1 MDRPAIVCRRLFGL
15 LPVVALGLQLLLACD
30 YASSGQRN
38 RAGGLD
44 RAEGATVVQPLFA
57 DGDLQGSL
65 QQEFSRAAAVVD
77 AVSAEVLLDHT
88 DEEVVAELLQDREV
102 PVLDIAW
109 EQAWTPGPQETW
121 LDAQHDWQYGGAGEG
136 RPIFIA
142 ADEVTLHVP
151 FTGDP
156 MLLRLRPSRW
166 SSVFPRAEIGSG
178 ELLHQVTGPHLS
190 SEQVTV
196 SFNSFRTSIT
206 QYVDATNADV
216 RQHNARLEAEL
227 RRFVAARRSR
237 LLDQRQLASGLPFQ
251 LRPAGSAAP
260 YPVPVRRSKLL
271 LSQSRP
277 ATPFQPEPFLGDA
290 IYEDVLARIVAFGSM
305 VERLPRSVGAMDE
318 EGLRDHLLLVLNGNY
333 EGQVAGEVFNREGR
347 TDVLLRSGDRNV
359 FIAEC
364 KVWNG
369 PAKFGPAVNQLL
381 NYLVWRDG
389 KAALVLF
396 IKTGNP
402 TEVVRKA
409 DQVVAGHPLC
419 VRRFDPA
426 DPTVRIDYL
435 LRSTADPERTVRTA
449 LLPVAV
455 APAPAR

>member
-1 MDRPAIVCRRLFGL
+1 MVH
-15 LPVVALGLQLLLACD
+15 
-30 YASSGQRN
+30 
-38 RAGGLD
+38 
-44 RAEGATVVQPLFA
+44 TLFA
-57 DGDLQGSL
+57 EGDLQASL
-65 QQEFSRAAAVVD
+65 QQELSKAAAVVD

-88 DEEVVAELLQDREV
+88 DEEVVAELFQAREV
-102 PVLDIAW
+102 LALDIAW
-109 EQAWTPGPQETW
+109 ERAWSPGPRETK
-121 LDAQHDWQYGGAGEG
+121 LDVQHDWQYGGAGEG
-136 RPIFIA
+136 RPILIA
-142 ADEVTLHVP
+142 ADEVTVHVP

-156 MLLRLRPSRW
+156 MLLRLRPGSW
-166 SSVFPRAEIGSG
+166 SIAFPRAEIGAG
-178 ELLHQVTGPHLS
+178 EIVHRVTGSQLS
-190 SEQVTV
+190 SEQVTA
-196 SFNSFRTSIT
+196 SFNSFRTSVT
-206 QYVDATNADV
+206 QYVDAINADV
-216 RQHNARLEAEL
+216 GEHNARLDAEL
-227 RRFVAARRSR
+227 RRVVADRRLR
-237 LLDQRQLASGLPFQ
+237 LLDQRQLAAGLPFQ
-251 LRPAGSAAP
+251 LRPAGTPATYA
-260 YPVPVRRSKLL
+260 VPVRRTKLH

-277 ATPFQPEPFLGDA
+277 AAPFQPEAFLEDA
-290 IYEDVLARIVAFGSM
+290 IYEDVLARIVAFGNL

-333 EGQVAGEVFNREGR
+333 EGQVAGEVFNREGK

-381 NYLVWRDG
+381 DYLVWRDG

-409 DQVVAGHPLC
+409 DQVVTDHPQC

-426 DPTVRIDYL
+426 DATVRIDYL

-449 LLPVAV
+449 LLPVAIA
-455 APAPAR
+455 APPSH

>member
-1 MDRPAIVCRRLFGL
+1 MQA
-15 LPVVALGLQLLLACD
+15 
-30 YASSGQRN
+30 
-38 RAGGLD
+38 
-44 RAEGATVVQPLFA
+44 LFA
-57 DGDLQGSL
+57 DGDLQASL
-65 QQEFSRAAAVVD
+65 QEELSKAVAVVD
-77 AVSAEVLLDHT
+77 AVNAEVLLDRT

-109 EQAWTPGPQETW
+109 ERAWSPGPRETK
-121 LDAQHDWQYGGAGEG
+121 LDVQHDWQYGGAGEG
-136 RPIFIA
+136 RPILIA
-142 ADEVTLHVP
+142 ADEVTVHVP

-156 MLLRLRPSRW
+156 MLLRLRPGRW
-166 SSVFPRAEIGSG
+166 SSVFPRAEIGAG
-178 ELLHQVTGPHLS
+178 ELVHRVTGSQLS
-190 SEQVTV
+190 SEQVIA
-196 SFNSFRTSIT
+196 SFNTFRTSIT
-206 QYVDATNADV
+206 QYLDATNGDV
-216 RQHNARLEAEL
+216 REHNARLEAEL
-227 RRFVAARRSR
+227 RRLVPTRRLR
-237 LLDQRQLASGLPFQ
+237 LLGQRHLAAGLPFE
-251 LRPAGSAAP
+251 LRAAGTPAT
-260 YPVPVRRSKLL
+260 YPVPVRRTRLH

-277 ATPFQPEPFLGDA
+277 AAPFEPETFLENA
-290 IYEDVLARIVAFGSM
+290 IYEDVLARIVAFGNL

-333 EGQVAGEVFNREGR
+333 EGQVAGEVFNREGK

-369 PAKFGPAVNQLL
+369 PAKFGSGVNQLL
-381 NYLVWRDG
+381 DYLVWRDG

-409 DQVVAGHPLC
+409 DKVITGHPQC
-419 VRRFDPA
+419 VRRFDPT

-449 LLPVAV
+449 LLPVAI
-455 APAPAR
+455 APSPSR

>member
-1 MDRPAIVCRRLFGL
+1 
-15 LPVVALGLQLLLACD
+15 VVH
-30 YASSGQRN
+30 
-38 RAGGLD
+38 
-44 RAEGATVVQPLFA
+44 TLFA
-57 DGDLQGSL
+57 EGDLQALL
-65 QQEFSRAAAVVD
+65 QQELSKAAAVVD

-88 DEEVVAELLQDREV
+88 DEEVVAELLQAREV
-102 PVLDIAW
+102 LALDIAW
-109 EQAWTPGPQETW
+109 ERAWSPGPRETK
-121 LDAQHDWQYGGAGEG
+121 LDVQHDWQYGGAGEG
-136 RPIFIA
+136 RPILIA
-142 ADEVTLHVP
+142 ADEVTVHVP

-156 MLLRLRPSRW
+156 MLLRLRPGSW
-166 SSVFPRAEIGSG
+166 SIAFPRAEIGAG
-178 ELLHQVTGPHLS
+178 EIVHRVTGSQLS
-190 SEQVTV
+190 SEQVTA
-196 SFNSFRTSIT
+196 SFNSFRTSVT
-206 QYVDATNADV
+206 QYVDAINADV
-216 RQHNARLEAEL
+216 GEHNARLDAEL
-227 RRFVAARRSR
+227 RRVVADRRLR
-237 LLDQRQLASGLPFQ
+237 LLDQRQLAAGLPFQ
-251 LRPAGSAAP
+251 LRPAGTPATYA
-260 YPVPVRRSKLL
+260 VPVRRTKLH

-277 ATPFQPEPFLGDA
+277 AAPFQPEAFLEDA
-290 IYEDVLARIVAFGSM
+290 IYEDVLARIVAFGNL

-333 EGQVAGEVFNREGR
+333 EGQVTGEVFNREGK

-409 DQVVAGHPLC
+409 DQVVTDHPQC

-426 DPTVRIDYL
+426 DATVRIDYL

-449 LLPVAV
+449 LLPVAI
-455 APAPAR
+455 APPPSH

>member
-1 MDRPAIVCRRLFGL
+1 
-15 LPVVALGLQLLLACD
+15 VVH
-30 YASSGQRN
+30 
-38 RAGGLD
+38 
-44 RAEGATVVQPLFA
+44 TLFA
-57 DGDLQGSL
+57 EGDLQALL
-65 QQEFSRAAAVVD
+65 QQELSKAAAVVD

-88 DEEVVAELLQDREV
+88 DEEVVAELFQAREV
-102 PVLDIAW
+102 LALDIAW
-109 EQAWTPGPQETW
+109 ERAWSPGPRETK
-121 LDAQHDWQYGGAGEG
+121 LDVQHDWQYGGAGEG
-136 RPIFIA
+136 RPILIA
-142 ADEVTLHVP
+142 ADEVTVHVP

-156 MLLRLRPSRW
+156 MLLRLRPGSW
-166 SSVFPRAEIGSG
+166 SIAFPRAEIGAG
-178 ELLHQVTGPHLS
+178 EIVHRATGSQLS
-190 SEQVTV
+190 SEQVTA
-196 SFNSFRTSIT
+196 SFNSFRTSVT
-206 QYVDATNADV
+206 QYVDAINADV
-216 RQHNARLEAEL
+216 GEHNARLDAEL
-227 RRFVAARRSR
+227 RRAVADRRLR
-237 LLDQRQLASGLPFQ
+237 LLDQRQLAAGLPFQ
-251 LRPAGSAAP
+251 LRPADTPATYA
-260 YPVPVRRSKLL
+260 VPVRRTKLH

-277 ATPFQPEPFLGDA
+277 AAPFRPEAFLEDA
-290 IYEDVLARIVAFGSM
+290 IYEDVLARIVAFGNL

-333 EGQVAGEVFNREGR
+333 EGQVAGEVFNREGK
-347 TDVLLRSGDRNV
+347 TDILLRSGDRNV

-409 DQVVAGHPLC
+409 DQVVTDHPQC

-426 DPTVRIDYL
+426 DATVRIDYL

-449 LLPVAV
+449 LLPVAI
-455 APAPAR
+455 APPPSH

>member
-1 MDRPAIVCRRLFGL
+1 MVH
-15 LPVVALGLQLLLACD
+15 
-30 YASSGQRN
+30 
-38 RAGGLD
+38 
-44 RAEGATVVQPLFA
+44 TLFA
-57 DGDLQGSL
+57 EGDLQALL
-65 QQEFSRAAAVVD
+65 QQELSKAAAVVD

-88 DEEVVAELLQDREV
+88 DEEVVAELLQAREV
-102 PVLDIAW
+102 LALDIAW
-109 EQAWTPGPQETW
+109 ERAWSPGPRETK
-121 LDAQHDWQYGGAGEG
+121 LDVQHDWQYGGAGEG
-136 RPIFIA
+136 RPILIA
-142 ADEVTLHVP
+142 ADEVTVHVP

-156 MLLRLRPSRW
+156 MLLRLRPGSW
-166 SSVFPRAEIGSG
+166 SIAFPRAEIGAG
-178 ELLHQVTGPHLS
+178 EIVHRVTGSQLS
-190 SEQVTV
+190 SEQVTA
-196 SFNSFRTSIT
+196 SFNRFRTSVT
-206 QYVDATNADV
+206 QYVDAINADV
-216 RQHNARLEAEL
+216 GEHNARLDAEL
-227 RRFVAARRSR
+227 RRVVADRRLR
-237 LLDQRQLASGLPFQ
+237 LLDQRQLAAGLPFQ
-251 LRPAGSAAP
+251 LRPAGAP
-260 YPVPVRRSKLL
+260 ATYAVPVRRTKLH

-277 ATPFQPEPFLGDA
+277 AAPFQPEAFLEDA
-290 IYEDVLARIVAFGSM
+290 IYEDVLARIVAFGNL

-333 EGQVAGEVFNREGR
+333 EGQVAGEVFNREGK
-347 TDVLLRSGDRNV
+347 TDILLRSGDRNV

-409 DQVVAGHPLC
+409 DQVVTDHPQC

-426 DPTVRIDYL
+426 DATVRIDYL

-449 LLPVAV
+449 LLPVAI
-455 APAPAR
+455 APPPSH

>member
-1 MDRPAIVCRRLFGL
+1 
-15 LPVVALGLQLLLACD
+15 VVH
-30 YASSGQRN
+30 
-38 RAGGLD
+38 
-44 RAEGATVVQPLFA
+44 TLFA
-57 DGDLQGSL
+57 EGDLQALL
-65 QQEFSRAAAVVD
+65 QQELSKAAAVVD

-88 DEEVVAELLQDREV
+88 DEEVVAELLQAREV
-102 PVLDIAW
+102 LALDIAW
-109 EQAWTPGPQETW
+109 ERAWSPGPRETK
-121 LDAQHDWQYGGAGEG
+121 LDVQHDWQYGGAGEG
-136 RPIFIA
+136 RPILIA
-142 ADEVTLHVP
+142 ADEVTVHVP

-156 MLLRLRPSRW
+156 MLLRLRPGSW
-166 SSVFPRAEIGSG
+166 SIAFPRAEIGAG
-178 ELLHQVTGPHLS
+178 EIVHRVTGSQLS
-190 SEQVTV
+190 SEQVTA
-196 SFNSFRTSIT
+196 SFNSFRTSVT
-206 QYVDATNADV
+206 QYVDAINADV
-216 RQHNARLEAEL
+216 GEHNARLDAEL
-227 RRFVAARRSR
+227 RRAVADRRLR
-237 LLDQRQLASGLPFQ
+237 LLDQRQLAAGLPFQ
-251 LRPAGSAAP
+251 LRPADTPATYA
-260 YPVPVRRSKLL
+260 VPVRRTKLH

-277 ATPFQPEPFLGDA
+277 AAPFQPEAFLEDA
-290 IYEDVLARIVAFGSM
+290 IYEDVLARIVAFGNL

-333 EGQVAGEVFNREGR
+333 EGQVAGEVFNREGK
-347 TDVLLRSGDRNV
+347 TDILLRSGDRNV

-409 DQVVAGHPLC
+409 DQVVTDHPQC

-426 DPTVRIDYL
+426 DATVRIDYL

-449 LLPVAV
+449 LLPVAI
-455 APAPAR
+455 APPPSH

>member
-1 MDRPAIVCRRLFGL
+1 MVH
-15 LPVVALGLQLLLACD
+15 
-30 YASSGQRN
+30 
-38 RAGGLD
+38 
-44 RAEGATVVQPLFA
+44 TLFA
-57 DGDLQGSL
+57 EGDLQASL
-65 QQEFSRAAAVVD
+65 QQELSKAAAVVD

-88 DEEVVAELLQDREV
+88 DEEVVAELLQAREV
-102 PVLDIAW
+102 LALDIAW
-109 EQAWTPGPQETW
+109 ERAWSPGPRETK
-121 LDAQHDWQYGGAGEG
+121 LDVQHDWQYGGAGEG
-136 RPIFIA
+136 RPILIA
-142 ADEVTLHVP
+142 ADEVTVHVP

-156 MLLRLRPSRW
+156 MLLRLRPGSW
-166 SSVFPRAEIGSG
+166 SIAFPRAEIGAG
-178 ELLHQVTGPHLS
+178 EIVHRVTGSQLS
-190 SEQVTV
+190 SEQVTA
-196 SFNSFRTSIT
+196 SFNSFRTSVT
-206 QYVDATNADV
+206 QYVDAINADV
-216 RQHNARLEAEL
+216 GEHNARLDAEL
-227 RRFVAARRSR
+227 RRVVADRRLR
-237 LLDQRQLASGLPFQ
+237 LLDQRQLAAGLPFQ
-251 LRPAGSAAP
+251 LRPAGTPATYA
-260 YPVPVRRSKLL
+260 VPVRRTKLH

-277 ATPFQPEPFLGDA
+277 AAPFQPEAFLEDA
-290 IYEDVLARIVAFGSM
+290 IYEDVLARIVAFGNL

-333 EGQVAGEVFNREGR
+333 EGQVAGEVFNREGK
-347 TDVLLRSGDRNV
+347 TDILLRSGNRNV

-409 DQVVAGHPLC
+409 DQVVTDHPQC

-426 DPTVRIDYL
+426 DATVRIDYL

-449 LLPVAV
+449 LLPVAI
-455 APAPAR
+455 APPPSH

>member
-1 MDRPAIVCRRLFGL
+1 
-15 LPVVALGLQLLLACD
+15 VVH
-30 YASSGQRN
+30 
-38 RAGGLD
+38 
-44 RAEGATVVQPLFA
+44 TLFA
-57 DGDLQGSL
+57 EGDLQASL
-65 QQEFSRAAAVVD
+65 QQELSKAAAVVD

-88 DEEVVAELLQDREV
+88 DEEVVAELLQAREV
-102 PVLDIAW
+102 LALDIAW
-109 EQAWTPGPQETW
+109 ERAWSPGPRETK
-121 LDAQHDWQYGGAGEG
+121 LDVQHDWQYGGAGEG
-136 RPIFIA
+136 RPILIA
-142 ADEVTLHVP
+142 ADEVTVHVP

-156 MLLRLRPSRW
+156 MLLRLRPGSW
-166 SSVFPRAEIGSG
+166 SIAFPRAEIGAG
-178 ELLHQVTGPHLS
+178 EIVHRVTGSQLS
-190 SEQVTV
+190 SEQVTA
-196 SFNSFRTSIT
+196 SFNSFRTSVT
-206 QYVDATNADV
+206 QYVDAINADV
-216 RQHNARLEAEL
+216 GEHNARLDAEL
-227 RRFVAARRSR
+227 RRVVADRRLR
-237 LLDQRQLASGLPFQ
+237 LLDQRQLAAGLPFQ
-251 LRPAGSAAP
+251 LRPAGTPATYA
-260 YPVPVRRSKLL
+260 VPVRRTKLH

-277 ATPFQPEPFLGDA
+277 AAPFQPEAFLEDA
-290 IYEDVLARIVAFGSM
+290 IYEDVLARIVAFGNL

-333 EGQVAGEVFNREGR
+333 EGQVTGEVFNREGK

-409 DQVVAGHPLC
+409 DQVVTDHPQC

-426 DPTVRIDYL
+426 DATVRIDYL

-449 LLPVAV
+449 LLPVAI
-455 APAPAR
+455 APPPSH